1 MPVIDADCH
10 VIESD
15 HTWDYFDEEETSFQ
29 PLSLVSTRP
38 ETEGKRF
45 MSIDGRLRSV
55 GFATPRGGAG
65 EELSGYNRTSA
76 STRTLADV
84 EARLRHMDELGVDV
98 QVLYPT
104 LYLTELTSR
113 PKPEVAM
120 CRSYN
125 RWLADIWEQ
134 SDNRLRWVAVLPLL
148 DMKEALSQL
157 RWSVEHGACGIFMRG
172 FEGRRTLSD
181 PYFYPLYEEGQRLNV
196 PVTIHAGCANTAYRE
211 LARETFSVAKLP
223 VISSFHALLTNGIPT
238 RFPELRFGFIEAAA
252 TWLPYVITDL
262 RRRLVRDGKPPLSDN
277 PLADNRMYVACQT
290 NDDLPFIIKYAG
302 EDNLVIG
309 SDYGHAD
316 TSTELEALRNL
327 HHTAPVSPEV
337 LKKILEDNPKAL
349 YGI

>member
-15 HTWDYFDEEETSFQ
+15 HTWDYFDEEDSSLQ
-29 PLSLVSTRP
+29 PLSLVSARP
-38 ETEGKRF
+38 ETAGKRY

-55 GFATPRGGAG
+55 GFATPRGGPG
-65 EELSGYNRTSA
+65 EELSGYDRISAASRTMD
-76 STRTLADV
+76 DV
-84 EARLRHMDELGVDV
+84 RARLSHMNELGVDV

-104 LYLTELTSR
+104 LFLTEQTAR
-113 PKPEVAM
+113 PKTEVAI

-148 DMKEALSQL
+148 DMKEALNQL

-196 PVTIHAGCANTAYRE
+196 PVCVHAGCANTAFRE
-211 LARETFSVAKLP
+211 LAREPFSVAKLP
-223 VISSFHALLTNGIPT
+223 VISAFHALITNGIPT

-262 RRRLVRDGKPPLSDN
+262 RRRIIREGKAPLTDN
-277 PLADNRMYVACQT
+277 FMAEHRMYVACQT

-309 SDYGHAD
+309 SDYGHSD
-316 TSTELEALRNL
+316 TSSELDALRNL
-327 HHTAPVSPEV
+327 HQTTPVAPEV
-337 LKKILEDNPKAL
+337 LRKILEDNPKAL
-349 YGI
+349 YGL